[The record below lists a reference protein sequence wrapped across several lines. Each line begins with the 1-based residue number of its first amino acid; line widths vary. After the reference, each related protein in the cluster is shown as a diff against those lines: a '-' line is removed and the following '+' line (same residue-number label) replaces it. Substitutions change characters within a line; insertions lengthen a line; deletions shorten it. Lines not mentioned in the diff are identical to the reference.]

1 MSKFIKSE
9 TGIKGLYVLKP
20 TVFEDNRGFFM
31 ETYNKNDFIEI
42 GITNEFV
49 QDNQSYSSQKGII
62 RGLHCQLNPHCQ
74 TKLIRCTKGKIIDV
88 IVDIREGSP
97 TYKKHFKIEL
107 SEENKK
113 QLFIPKGFLHGFLT
127 LTDEVEVQYKV
138 DDYYSKECDRSV
150 KFNDPELGV
159 EWDEENP
166 ILSDKDK
173 NAPLFKDSDCRF
185 YYKEK

>member
-1 MSKFIKSE
+1 MKIEKTILQDAFVITPIVYGDS
-9 TGIKGLYVLKP
+9 
-20 TVFEDNRGFFM
+20 RGWFM
-31 ETYNKNDFIEI
+31 ETYTKEKLKGVTDV
-42 GITNEFV
+42 EFV

-113 QLFIPKGFLHGFLT
+113 QLFIPKGFLHGFVT

>member
-1 MSKFIKSE
+1 MKIEKTILQDAFVITPIVYGDS
-9 TGIKGLYVLKP
+9 
-20 TVFEDNRGFFM
+20 RGWFM
-31 ETYNKNDFIEI
+31 ETYTKEKLKGVTDV
-42 GITNEFV
+42 EFV